1 MKKILLAALAA
12 LVLTAVPAQAL
23 MLTPTTSGML
33 SGNLG
38 AANCEPGCVYDA
50 FGLLNDGSLSL
61 LYKADVGRDDNDPRG
76 PAPTAY
82 SGTFAGSYTTVFSN
96 TEFDPSNATISYVAP
111 MPAIVCGTCYLVIKD
126 GNQTPSYYFYNLSLA
141 PGWNGN
147 DDIIMSGFWPGD
159 GAISHVAIW
168 GASTAS
174 VPEPGLLALMG
185 IGLTGMGIGL
195 RRRSS

>member
-1 MKKILLAALAA
+1 MRKLVLAALAA

-23 MLTPTTSGML
+23 ILTPTTAGML

-38 AANCEPGCVYDA
+38 PSNCEPGCVYDA

-61 LYKADVGRDDNDPRG
+61 LYKADVGNATS
-76 PAPTAY
+76 PATVY

-96 TEFDPSNATISYVAP
+96 TAFDPENATISYVSP
-111 MPAIVCGTCYLVIKD
+111 MPAITCGTCYLVIKD
-126 GNQTPSYYFYNLSLA
+126 GNATPSYYFYNLSLA
-141 PGWNGN
+141 PGWNGT
-147 DDIIMSGFWPGD
+147 DDIIMTGFWPGSGPLN